1 MSEFV
6 QVSIDDLIKEENIE
20 TFQKFHPF
28 ITKAKRFSDAEIEM
42 IDEGILENGKIED
55 SVRRKNKHYVRDTW
69 KNGRFRVRRGPTDC
83 VTFFY
88 LSDCFEVGVEFA
100 FNVWIIHPKEN
111 EFGWLES
118 GRWYN
123 TNEYA

>member
-6 QVSIDDLIKEENIE
+6 QISIGDLIKEEYIE
-20 TFQKFHPF
+20 AVQKFHPF

-42 IDEGILENGKIED
+42 INEGIVENDEIED
-55 SVRRKNKHYVRDTW
+55 FVRRKNRHYVRNAW

-83 VTFFY
+83 ATFFY

-111 EFGWLES
+111 EFVQFEEGK
-118 GRWYN
+118 WYN
-123 TNEYA
+123 TNEYV